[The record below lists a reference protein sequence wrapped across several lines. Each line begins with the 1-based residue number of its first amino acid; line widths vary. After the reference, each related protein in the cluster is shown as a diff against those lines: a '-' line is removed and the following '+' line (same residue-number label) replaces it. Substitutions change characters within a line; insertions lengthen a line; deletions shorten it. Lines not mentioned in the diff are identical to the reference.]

1 MREYTEPTPIDLQA
15 FSTGRILKES
25 WEICTKYFGALVM
38 PMFLILVPSIFLAY
52 ITENKAFDMIHRAYF
67 TFIVPLV
74 MIGIHRA
81 VLNLKEK
88 GIRPTFNE
96 TWREGNECWWRG
108 IKANWYSQ
116 LALGLS
122 MLGSFLLLLPGILVM
137 HSDEMVGWLLLAV
150 GIPAAI
156 ALLTWCTLRIW
167 LTMPAMA
174 DGQTSSRK
182 AFNISL
188 SLTEGKVRKLLPFAY
203 AFIGILLGLA
213 LALFMVFMI
222 AAIISDGRDESME
235 ALGELIFIPLVA
247 SFIFGL
253 TYGMTVSTLT
263 YIALRPA
270 PKEEPIQAGQG

>member
-15 FSTGRILKES
+15 FSTVRILKES
-25 WEICTKYFGALVM
+25 WEISTKYFGALVM
-38 PMFLILVPSIFLAY
+38 PMFLILIPSIFLAY
-52 ITENKAFDMIHRAYF
+52 ITENKAFDVLHRAYF
-67 TFIVPLV
+67 TFVVPLV

-88 GIRPTFNE
+88 GLQPNFNE

-116 LALGLS
+116 LALGLTI
-122 MLGSFLLLLPGILVM
+122 LGSLLLLLPGILIM
-137 HSDEMVGWLLLAV
+137 DSNELVGWLLLAA

-156 ALLTWCTLRIW
+156 ALLTWCTLRIF

-182 AFNISL
+182 SFNISL
-188 SLTEGKVRKLLPFAY
+188 TLTKGNVKKMLPFAY
-203 AFIGILLGLA
+203 AFIGILLGLT
-213 LALFMVFMI
+213 LALFIVFMI
-222 AAIISDGRDESME
+222 AAVIGDGRDESME
-235 ALGELIFIPLVA
+235 ALGELIVIPLAAALVFA
-247 SFIFGL
+247 M

-270 PKEEPIQAGQG
+270 PAESPVSLV